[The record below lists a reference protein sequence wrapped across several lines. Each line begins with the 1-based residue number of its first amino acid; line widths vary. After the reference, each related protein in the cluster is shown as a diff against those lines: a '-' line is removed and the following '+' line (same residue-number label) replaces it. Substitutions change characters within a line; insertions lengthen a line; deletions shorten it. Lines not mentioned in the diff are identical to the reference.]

1 MSGQVTERK
10 RWRFLAVQLVTFA
23 RVPLVTAFAII
34 LLNAQH
40 TTATLFLCGVLLGLA
55 ELTDML
61 DGILARRLGTV
72 TEWGAMLDPYMDS
85 ISRLIVYWTLA
96 CARPPLV
103 VAFAPLAMALR
114 DITVAYSRITLA
126 RYGKSVSAKLSGKIK
141 AEVQGGAAV
150 LLVLGPLYWKYTGT
164 WTLQV
169 LSWTVIVVTLL
180 STIEYVA
187 AAASTVLK
195 KDTQS
200 GE

>member
-40 TTATLFLCGVLLGLA
+40 TTATLFLCAVLLGLA

-96 CARPPLV
+96 CTGLV

-180 STIEYVA
+180 SAIEYVA